1 MKNTNTTPA
10 TAAEQKLME
19 KRQELADIF
28 ERLDEARYEAELE
41 DEDRYRHHEEDEED
55 DLEDFDDF
63 ADLRPIDEAEEEPFV
78 SEEEEAARLRA
89 IDERLA
95 EIARGDGMEDP
106 TLSDEEEAAYMET
119 VDARLERMARETAG
133 EIADMIEEYGIDVR
147 DGYTVPRL
155 IEG

>member
-1 MKNTNTTPA
+1 MKNVNTTPA
-10 TAAEQKLME
+10 TTAAEQKLME

-28 ERLDEARYEAELE
+28 ERLDEARFELE
-41 DEDRYRHHEEDEED
+41 FDRDDRYRHHDEED
-55 DLEDFDDF
+55 DLDDLDDLEDY
-63 ADLRPIDEAEEEPFV
+63 IDETDEVPYV

-106 TLSDEEEAAYMET
+106 TLSDEEEAAYLET